1 MESPLKKG
9 RPPHPRARANP
20 LSAITFAWTLPIFW
34 GGLKKEMDE
43 NDLYEPLEE
52 HASGPL
58 GDKFARLWEEEVAS
72 AGGKRTPS
80 LLRVIL
86 KAYAARCMLYGFVLL
101 FMECGIR
108 IQQPRML
115 GFFIAYFGQESQLF
129 MHNRLL
135 ELHNRVVRAQDNT
148 TLNLNIAQP
157 VFLGKLVEYYSP
169 DQKTVKPTEAYLYA
183 GAVVICSALNVFV
196 VHPYMMAILH
206 MGMKFRVACC
216 SLIYRK
222 SLRLSKTALGETTIG
237 QVVNLLS
244 NDVNRFDVAIIFLHY
259 LWIGPLATVIITY
272 FMWLE
277 INWAAIV
284 GVGFMLAFIPLQAY
298 LGKRTSVLRL
308 KTALRTDERVRLMNE
323 ILSGIQVIK
332 MYTWEKPF
340 ADLVAKARK
349 QEIKQIRAT
358 SYIRGVLTSFI
369 MFTTRICL
377 FFSILAFV
385 LENNV
390 ISAKQVFV
398 VTSFY
403 NILRQTMTVFFPQGI
418 AQVAEATISIKRLQN
433 FMLYED
439 TSKPVPGLAEI
450 QTSSKK
456 GKEESLAKDI
466 PPSPVK
472 ADMEKKKEADSKQS
486 LETPP
491 ETKKA
496 HEAKG
501 NGNLEAPL
509 ESGEEDNE
517 ELATRVEEDARGVRL
532 KHATAKWIVSHAENT
547 LTDMSLTIKPGKLI
561 AVIGPVGAGKS
572 SLLHVLLRE
581 LPLVSGSVH
590 IGGTVSYASQEPWL
604 FAGSVRQNILFG
616 QPMDRPRYN
625 AVVRRCALDRDFTLF
640 PHGDKTVVGER
651 GVSLSG
657 GQRARI
663 SLARAVYKRADIYL
677 LDDPLSAV
685 DAHVGRHLFESCVVG
700 YLRNT
705 TRVLV
710 THQLQFLKDVDQI
723 IILKNGAIAAAGDFE
738 TLSASGLD
746 FATLLA
752 RDEQEDEK
760 PVAEEKSNMD
770 LDESVL
776 QGSFRKRQ
784 MSIHS
789 VSSVDNLTATA
800 PPEGGREEAEMR
812 SAGAVSSAVYG
823 AYLRASGHPLLVTLM
838 ALVAVLAQLLGSGS
852 DWWTSYWVNQEERH
866 PRTLL
871 QNLDTNDTN
880 AMDVSSN
887 FTNALVDN
895 AHFDSGLTRYDCIY
909 IYTSMVVALVV
920 ISLLRS
926 FIFFS
931 MAMRASTRLHNNMF
945 ASITRAPMRF
955 FHTNPSG
962 RILNRFSKDM
972 GAVDEVLPSALL
984 DVLQI
989 GLSLIG
995 IVIVVAIVNYWLLL
1009 PTLAIGLV
1017 FYGLRIF
1024 YIASSRSIKRLEG
1037 VTRSPVFSHLN
1048 ASLQGITT
1056 IRAFGAQEA
1065 LIKEFDN
1072 HQDLHS
1078 SAWYM
1083 FIASSRA
1090 FGFWLDLVCV
1100 IYIAVVTLSFLVFG
1114 NEEYGG
1120 NVGLAITQAM
1130 GLTGMFQWGMRQSTE
1145 LENQMTSVERIQ
1157 EYSSI
1162 EPEPPL
1168 ESPPN
1173 KKPPPSWPS
1182 AGRVQFRRVRLYY
1195 APGEPPVLRDLTLEV
1210 QPREKVGI
1218 VGRTGAGKSS
1228 LINALFRLATIEGE
1242 IIIDGRETS
1251 ELGLHELRSQISI
1264 IPQEPVLFSGTMR
1277 HNLDPFDEY
1286 PDQVLWRALEEVE
1299 LKEAVMELPA
1309 GLNSRMSEGGGN
1321 FSVGQRQLV
1330 CLARAIV
1337 RRNRLLVLDEATA
1350 NVDPQT
1356 DALIQTTIRNKFADC
1371 TVLTIAHRLHTVMD
1385 SDKVLVMDAGQMVEF
1400 DHPHILLQKPDGVLR
1415 GMVEQTG
1422 RSMAEILAKVASQAY
1437 NKKYPQA
1444 TEATE

>member
-1 MESPLKKG
+1 MESGKAKG
-9 RPPHPRARANP
+9 RPPHPRAKANP
-20 LSAITFAWTLPIFW
+20 FSALTFAWTLPIFW
-34 GGLKKEMDE
+34 SGLKHELEE

-58 GDKFARLWEEEVAS
+58 GDKFARLWDEEVAR
-72 AGGKRTPS
+72 AGDKRTPS

-86 KAYAARCMLYGFVLL
+86 RAYAGKCLLYGFVLL

-108 IQQPRML
+108 
-115 GFFIAYFGQESQLF
+115 
-129 MHNRLL
+129 
-135 ELHNRVVRAQDNT
+135 V
-148 TLNLNIAQP
+148 AQP
-157 VFLGKLVEYYSP
+157 VFLGMLVEYYSP
-169 DQKTVKPTEAYLYA
+169 DQKSVTREEAYWYA
-183 GAVVICSALNVFV
+183 GAVVLCSALNVFV
-196 VHPYMMAILH
+196 IHPYMMAILH

-222 SLRLSKTALGETTIG
+222 SLRLSKTALGETTVG

-244 NDVNRFDVAIIFLHY
+244 NDVNRFDVSIIFLHY
-259 LWIGPLATVIITY
+259 LWIGPLATVVITY
-272 FMWLE
+272 LMWQE
-277 INWAAIV
+277 IRWAAVV
-284 GVGFMLAFIPLQAY
+284 GVAFMLAFIPLQAY
-298 LGKRTSVLRL
+298 LGRRTSVLRL

-349 QEIKQIRAT
+349 HEIKEIRAT

-385 LENNV
+385 LEYNV

-418 AQVAEATISIKRLQN
+418 ATVAEAAISIKRLQS

-439 TSKPVPGLAEI
+439 TSKPVPGLTDI
-450 QTSSKK
+450 QTSTKPK
-456 GKEESLAKDI
+456 AKEPEKTAADI
-466 PPSPVK
+466 LREGLKP
-472 ADMEKKKEADSKQS
+472 EQ
-486 LETPP
+486 
-491 ETKKA
+491 ETKPLNDEPK
-496 HEAKG
+496 EKSKG
-501 NGNLEAPL
+501 NGNAEAPL
-509 ESGEEDNE
+509 ESGEEDST
-517 ELATRVEEDARGVRL
+517 ELHNLEEDARSVRL
-532 KHATAKWIVSHAENT
+532 KHATAKWLPDQHENT
-547 LTDMSLTIKPGKLI
+547 LTHLSLTIKPGKLI

-572 SLLHVLLRE
+572 SLLHVLLKE
-581 LPLVSGSVH
+581 LPLISGSVH
-590 IGGTVSYASQEPWL
+590 VGGTVSYASQEPWL

-625 AVVRRCALDRDFTLF
+625 TVVRRCALDRDFALLPF
-640 PHGDKTVVGER
+640 GDKTLVGER

-685 DAHVGRHLFESCVVG
+685 DAHVGRHLFEACLVG
-700 YLRNT
+700 YLRRH

-723 IILKNGAIAAAGDFE
+723 IILKNGTIAAAGDFG

-752 RDEQEDEK
+752 RGEE
-760 PVAEEKSNMD
+760 VEEKVKVKEQPPEASAD
-770 LDESVL
+770 DVSLHE
-776 QGSFRKRQ
+776 SFRKRQ
-784 MSIHS
+784 LSIHS
-789 VSSVDNLTATA
+789 VSSVDNITLAA
-800 PPEGGREEAEMR
+800 PPESRGEAESR
-812 SAGAVSSAVYG
+812 STGAVTGAVYG
-823 AYLRASGHPLLVTLM
+823 AYFRASGHALLVTAM
-838 ALVAVLAQLLGSGS
+838 ALVALAAQLLGSGS
-852 DWWTSYWVNQEERH
+852 DWFTSYWVNLEEAH
-866 PRTLL
+866 PLTALRGVTAADANATGPL
-871 QNLDTNDTN
+871 QQADNLTFTMLD
-880 AMDVSSN
+880 DVVFKN
-887 FTNALVDN
+887 
-895 AHFDSGLTRYDCIY
+895 GLSRYDCIY
-909 IYTSMVVALVV
+909 IYTGMIIALVV

-926 FIFFS
+926 FMFFS

-945 ASITRAPMRF
+945 SSITRAPMKF
-955 FHTNPSG
+955 FHANPSG

-989 GLSLIG
+989 GLALIG
-995 IVIVVAIVNYWLLL
+995 IVIVVAVVNYWLLL
-1009 PTLAIGLV
+1009 PTMAIALI

-1024 YIASSRSIKRLEG
+1024 YLSSSRSIKRLEG

-1048 ASLQGITT
+1048 ATLQGITT

-1065 LIKEFDN
+1065 LIREFDN

-1078 SAWYM
+1078 SAWFL

-1100 IYIAVVTLSFLVFG
+1100 IYIAIVTLSFLVMDTDEF
-1114 NEEYGG
+1114 GG

-1145 LENQMTSVERIQ
+1145 LENQMTSVERIE
-1157 EYSSI
+1157 EYSHI
-1162 EPEPPL
+1162 ESEPPL
-1168 ESPPN
+1168 TSAPEH
-1173 KKPPPSWPS
+1173 KPPPGWPEE
-1182 AGRVQFRRVRLYY
+1182 GRVEFRHMSLYY
-1195 APGEPPVLRDLTLEV
+1195 NMDEGPVLKDLTLVIE
-1210 QPREKVGI
+1210 PKEKVGI

-1251 ELGLHELRSQISI
+1251 TLGLHELRSQISI

-1286 PDQVLWRALEEVE
+1286 PDTVLWKALEEVE
-1299 LKEAVMELPA
+1299 LKEAVSELAA
-1309 GLNSRMSEGGGN
+1309 GLSSRMAEGGSN

-1337 RRNRLLVLDEATA
+1337 RRSRLLVLDEATA

-1356 DALIQTTIRNKFADC
+1356 DFLIQKTIRSKFAEC

-1385 SDKVLVMDAGQMVEF
+1385 SDKVLVMDAGQKVEF
-1400 DHPHILLQKPDGVLR
+1400 DHPHRLLQTERGVLR
-1415 GMVEQTG
+1415 GMLEQTG
-1422 RSMAEILAKVASQAY
+1422 RATADNLARIAQQAY
-1437 NKKYPQA
+1437 EKKYGA
-1444 TEATE
+1444 ASSSTE

>member
-1 MESPLKKG
+1 M
-9 RPPHPRARANP
+9 
-20 LSAITFAWTLPIFW
+20 
-34 GGLKKEMDE
+34 
-43 NDLYEPLEE
+43 
-52 HASGPL
+52 
-58 GDKFARLWEEEVAS
+58 
-72 AGGKRTPS
+72 
-80 LLRVIL
+80 
-86 KAYAARCMLYGFVLL
+86 
-101 FMECGIR
+101 
-108 IQQPRML
+108 
-115 GFFIAYFGQESQLF
+115 
-129 MHNRLL
+129 
-135 ELHNRVVRAQDNT
+135 
-148 TLNLNIAQP
+148 
-157 VFLGKLVEYYSP
+157 
-169 DQKTVKPTEAYLYA
+169 
-183 GAVVICSALNVFV
+183 
-196 VHPYMMAILH
+196 
-206 MGMKFRVACC
+206 
-216 SLIYRK
+216 
-222 SLRLSKTALGETTIG
+222 SLRLSKTALGETTVG

-259 LWIGPLATVIITY
+259 LWIGPLATVIVTY
-272 FMWLE
+272 FMWEE
-277 INWAAIV
+277 ISWAAIV

-349 QEIKQIRAT
+349 HEIKQIRAT

-377 FFSILAFV
+377 FCSILAYV
-385 LENNV
+385 LVNNV

-450 QTSSKK
+450 QTSTKPPKQLLDAEKEPIIKELPEKS
-456 GKEESLAKDI
+456 KEELL
-466 PPSPVK
+466 
-472 ADMEKKKEADSKQS
+472 EKEQPATDGV
-486 LETPP
+486 ED
-491 ETKKA
+491 
-496 HEAKG
+496 EAKG
-501 NGNLEAPL
+501 NGKAMLAPL

-517 ELATRVEEDARGVRL
+517 ELAASGADARSVRL
-532 KHATAKWIVSHAENT
+532 RHATAKWVATHSENT
-547 LTDMSLTIKPGKLI
+547 LTDLSLTIKPGKMI

-581 LPLVSGSVH
+581 LPLQTGSLHV
-590 IGGTVSYASQEPWL
+590 GGSVSYASQEPWL

-616 QPMDRPRYN
+616 QAMDRPRYN
-625 AVVRRCALDRDFTLF
+625 AVVRRCALDRDFQLF

-685 DAHVGRHLFESCVVG
+685 DSHVGRHLFESCLCG

-710 THQLQFLKDVDQI
+710 THQLQFLRDVDQI
-723 IILKNGAIAAAGDFE
+723 IILKNGTIAAAGDFE
-738 TLSASGLD
+738 TLSASGMD
-746 FATLLA
+746 FATLLE
-752 RDEQEDEK
+752 RDEGEDDK
-760 PVAEEKSNMD
+760 PPPDTTAQTDEES
-770 LDESVL
+770 LH
-776 QGSFRKRQ
+776 GSFRKRQ

-800 PPEGGREEAEMR
+800 PPEGTREEAELR
-812 SAGAVSSAVYG
+812 SAGAVSGAVYG
-823 AYLRASGHPLLVTLM
+823 AYLRAAGHPLLVALM
-838 ALVAVLAQLLGSGS
+838 CSVAVLAQLLGSGS
-852 DWWTSYWVNQEERH
+852 DWWTSYWVNLEEENPNR
-866 PRTLL
+866 
-871 QNLDTNDTN
+871 
-880 AMDVSSN
+880 VI
-887 FTNALVDN
+887 NALRTGDN
-895 AHFDSGLTRYDCIY
+895 TTHGPLESVGNVTDALIDDAVYLGSGLTRYQCIY
-909 IYTSMVVALVV
+909 IYSGMVIALVIV
-920 ISLLRS
+920 SLLRS
-926 FIFFS
+926 FMFFS

-945 ASITRAPMRF
+945 AAITRAPMRF
-955 FHTNPSG
+955 FHVNPSG

-995 IVIVVAIVNYWLLL
+995 IVVVVAVVNYWLLV
-1009 PTLAIGLV
+1009 PTVAIGVV

-1024 YIASSRSIKRLEG
+1024 YLATSRTIKRLEG

-1056 IRAFGAQEA
+1056 IRAFGAQEV
-1065 LIKEFDN
+1065 LIREFDN

-1100 IYIAVVTLSFLVFG
+1100 VYIAVVTLSFLVMG
-1114 NEEYGG
+1114 KEEYGG

-1157 EYSSI
+1157 EYSKVES
-1162 EPEPPL
+1162 EPPL
-1168 ESPPN
+1168 QSEPN
-1173 KKPPPSWPS
+1173 KKPPPSWPEQ
-1182 AGRVQFRRVRLYY
+1182 GRIQFRHVFLYY
-1195 APGEPPVLRDLTLEV
+1195 AAGEPAVLKDLTLDIN
-1210 QPREKVGI
+1210 PKEKVGI

-1228 LINALFRLATIEGE
+1228 LINALFRLATIEGD

-1251 ELGLHELRSQISI
+1251 KLGLHELRSQISI

-1286 PDQVLWRALEEVE
+1286 PDQILWRALEEVE

-1309 GLNSRMSEGGGN
+1309 GLSSRMSEGGGN

-1400 DHPHILLQKPDGVLR
+1400 DHPHILLQKPDGILR
-1415 GMVEQTG
+1415 SMVDQTG
-1422 RSMAEILAKVASQAY
+1422 RHMAETLGRIAHQAY
-1437 NKKYPQA
+1437 EKKHKSQTA
-1444 TEATE
+1444 TS

>member
-1 MESPLKKG
+1 MEALDKKA
-9 RPPHPRARANP
+9 RPPHPRAKANP
-20 LSAITFAWTLPIFW
+20 LSALTFTWTLPIFW
-34 GGLKKEMDE
+34 SGIKRELEE
-43 NDLYEPLEE
+43 QDLYEPLAE
-52 HASGPL
+52 HSSGPL
-58 GDKFARLWEEEVAS
+58 GDKFARLWEEEVQR
-72 AGGKRTPS
+72 AGGKRKPS

-86 KAYAARCMLYGFVLL
+86 RAYAARCMLYGFVLL
-101 FMECGIR
+101 VMECGIR
-108 IQQPRML
+108 
-115 GFFIAYFGQESQLF
+115 
-129 MHNRLL
+129 
-135 ELHNRVVRAQDNT
+135 
-148 TLNLNIAQP
+148 IAQP
-157 VFLGKLVEYYSP
+157 VFLGKLVEFYSAGHTM
-169 DQKTVKPTEAYLYA
+169 QREEAYMYA
-183 GAVVICSALNVFV
+183 GAVVLCSALNVFV

-222 SLRLSKTALGETTIG
+222 SLRLSKTALGETTVG

-272 FMWLE
+272 FMWVE
-277 INWAAIV
+277 ISWAAVV

-349 QEIKQIRAT
+349 REIKQIRAT

-377 FFSILAFV
+377 FCSILAYV
-385 LENNV
+385 LAYNV

-450 QTSSKK
+450 QTSTKPKEVRKVEVEEVHK
-456 GKEESLAKDI
+456 GDSAEPKLEPIVPTKEE
-466 PPSPVK
+466 
-472 ADMEKKKEADSKQS
+472 
-486 LETPP
+486 
-491 ETKKA
+491 
-496 HEAKG
+496 EAKG
-501 NGNLEAPL
+501 NGNATLAPL
-509 ESGEEDNE
+509 ESGEDEDH
-517 ELATRVEEDARGVRL
+517 ELAARVEEDARGVRL
-532 KHATAKWIVSHAENT
+532 KHATAKWVVSHPENT
-547 LTDMSLTIKPGKLI
+547 LTDLSLTIKPGKII
-561 AVIGPVGAGKS
+561 AVIGQVGAGKS
-572 SLLHVLLRE
+572 SLLHVLLKE
-581 LPLVSGSVH
+581 LPLLSGSVH
-590 IGGTVSYASQEPWL
+590 VGGNVSYASQEPWL

-625 AVVRRCALDRDFTLF
+625 TVVRRCALDRDFALF
-640 PHGDKTVVGER
+640 PHGDKTIVGER

-685 DAHVGRHLFESCVVG
+685 DAHVGRHLFESCLIG

-705 TRVLV
+705 TRILV
-710 THQLQFLKDVDQI
+710 THQLQFLRDVDQI
-723 IILKNGAIAAAGDFE
+723 IILKNGTIAAAGNFD

-752 RDEQEDEK
+752 RDPEEEK
-760 PVAEEKSNMD
+760 PAVDPNASEAD
-770 LDESVL
+770 TDSVL
-776 QGSFRKRQ
+776 HGSFRKRQ

-800 PPEGGREEAEMR
+800 PPEGEAETR
-812 SAGAVSSAVYG
+812 SSGAVGGRVYG
-823 AYLRASGHPLLVTLM
+823 AYLRAAGHACLVLLMLLVAT
-838 ALVAVLAQLLGSGS
+838 LAQLLGSAS
-852 DWWTSYWVNQEERH
+852 DWWTSYWVILEETH
-866 PRTLL
+866 PIQKLSELGTTNGTYAL
-871 QNLDTNDTN
+871 QAAHNLTT
-880 AMDVSSN
+880 
-887 FTNALVDN
+887 
-895 AHFDSGLTRYDCIY
+895 GLIENTYYESAGLSRYDCIY
-909 IYTSMVVALVV
+909 IYTGMVIALVAV
-920 ISLLRS
+920 SLLRS
-926 FIFFS
+926 FMFFS

-945 ASITRAPMRF
+945 SSITRAPMRF
-955 FHTNPSG
+955 FHVNPSG

-995 IVIVVAIVNYWLLL
+995 IVVVVAVVNYWLLV
-1009 PTLAIGLV
+1009 PTVAIGFV

-1024 YIASSRSIKRLEG
+1024 YLSSSRSIKRLEG

-1065 LIKEFDN
+1065 LIREFDN

-1078 SAWYM
+1078 SAWYL

-1100 IYIAVVTLSFLVFG
+1100 IYIAMVTMSFLVFG
-1114 NEEYGG
+1114 QNEYGG

-1157 EYSSI
+1157 EYSNI
-1162 EPEPPL
+1162 ESEPPL
-1168 ESPPN
+1168 QSEPD
-1173 KKPPPSWPS
+1173 KKPPPSWPES
-1182 AGRVQFRRVRLYY
+1182 GRIEFRHVCLYY
-1195 APGEPPVLRDLTLEV
+1195 TPSDPPVLNDLSFVVE
-1210 QPREKVGI
+1210 PRAKVGI

-1251 ELGLHELRSQISI
+1251 KLGLHELRSQLSI

-1299 LKEAVMELPA
+1299 LKEAVAELPA
-1309 GLNSRMSEGGGN
+1309 GLSSHMSEGGGN

-1337 RRNRLLVLDEATA
+1337 RRNKLLVLDEATA

-1356 DALIQTTIRNKFADC
+1356 DALIQNTIRNKFAEC

-1385 SDKVLVMDAGQMVEF
+1385 SDKVLVMDAGRMVEF
-1400 DHPHILLQKPDGVLR
+1400 DHPHILLQNADGILR
-1415 GMVEQTG
+1415 GMVDQTG
-1422 RSMAEILAKVASQAY
+1422 RAMAETLCRVAKQAY
-1437 NKKYPQA
+1437 EEKFGPQQQP
-1444 TEATE
+1444 TGTSE

>member
-1 MESPLKKG
+1 MESAKKKG
-9 RPPHPRARANP
+9 RPAHPRAHANP
-20 LSAITFAWTLPIFW
+20 LSALTFGWTLPIFW
-34 GGLKKEMDE
+34 KGLKQEMEEE
-43 NDLYEPLEE
+43 NLYEPLKE

-58 GDKFARLWEEEVAS
+58 GDKFARLWEEEVAR
-72 AGGKRTPS
+72 AGTKRTPS

-86 KAYAARCMLYGFVLL
+86 RAYAVRCMLYGIVLL

-108 IQQPRML
+108 L
-115 GFFIAYFGQESQLF
+115 
-129 MHNRLL
+129 
-135 ELHNRVVRAQDNT
+135 
-148 TLNLNIAQP
+148 AQP
-157 VFLGKLVEYYSP
+157 VFLGKLVDFYAMRA
-169 DQKTVKPTEAYLYA
+169 DQPVSLNDAYWYA
-183 GAVVICSALNVFV
+183 AAVVLCSALNVLV
-196 VHPYMMAILH
+196 VHSYMMAILH

-222 SLRLSKTALGETTIG
+222 SLRLSKTALGETTVG

-244 NDVNRFDVAIIFLHY
+244 NDVNRFDVAVIFLHY

-272 FMWLE
+272 LMWQE
-277 INWAAIV
+277 ISWAAVV
-284 GVGFMLAFIPLQAY
+284 GVGFMLAFIPLQAW

-358 SYIRGVLTSFI
+358 SYIRGVLTSFT

-377 FFSILAFV
+377 FCSILAFV

-398 VTSFY
+398 VSSFY

-418 AQVAEATISIKRLQN
+418 AQVAEASVSIKRLQN

-439 TSKPVPGLAEI
+439 TSKPVPTLSEI
-450 QTSSKK
+450 QTSTKSKIK
-456 GKEESLAKDI
+456 LLDEPKETATTPTKSSLDKPRDTPSQES
-466 PPSPVK
+466 STVK
-472 ADMEKKKEADSKQS
+472 
-486 LETPP
+486 
-491 ETKKA
+491 ETKKID
-496 HEAKG
+496 EAKG
-501 NGNLEAPL
+501 NGRSAAPL
-509 ESGEEDNE
+509 ESGEEEDT
-517 ELATRVEEDARGVRL
+517 ELEQSQGAGVRL
-532 KHATAKWIVSHAENT
+532 QHATAKWVAAHHENT
-547 LTDMSLTIKPGKLI
+547 LTDLSLTIKPGKLV

-572 SLLHVLLRE
+572 SLLQVLLRE

-590 IGGTVSYASQEPWL
+590 VGGSVSYAGQEPWL

-625 AVVRRCALDRDFTLF
+625 TVVRRCALDRDFSLL

-677 LDDPLSAV
+677 MDDPLSAV
-685 DAHVGRHLFESCVVG
+685 DAHVGRHLFESCLVG
-700 YLRNT
+700 YLRHS

-710 THQLQFLKDVDQI
+710 THQLMFLRDVDQI
-723 IILKNGAIAAAGDFE
+723 IILKNGAIAAAGSFE

-752 RDEQEDEK
+752 RGEEEER
-760 PVAEEKSNMD
+760 PVADSQSAIDMEESPH
-770 LDESVL
+770 
-776 QGSFRKRQ
+776 GSFRKRQ

-812 SAGAVSSAVYG
+812 SAGAVSAKVYA
-823 AYLRASGHPLLVTLM
+823 AYLGASGNALVVTLM
-838 ALVAVLAQLLGSGS
+838 VAVAVLAQLFGSGS
-852 DWWTSYWVNQEERH
+852 DWWTSYWVKMEEMEGGI
-866 PRTLL
+866 PGLQLAATNTTLER
-871 QNLDTNDTN
+871 
-880 AMDVSSN
+880 MIEDVQFGEGPLS
-887 FTNALVDN
+887 
-895 AHFDSGLTRYDCIY
+895 RYNCIY
-909 IYTSMVVALVV
+909 IYTGMVVALVV

-926 FIFFS
+926 FMFFS
-931 MAMRASTRLHNNMF
+931 MAMRASTRLHNKMF
-945 ASITRAPMRF
+945 SAITRAPMRF
-955 FHTNPSG
+955 FHVNPSG

-972 GAVDEVLPSALL
+972 GAVDEVLPAALL

-995 IVIVVAIVNYWLLL
+995 IVVVVAVVNYWLLL
-1009 PTLAIGLV
+1009 PTLIIGLV
-1017 FYGLRIF
+1017 FYGLRIV

-1056 IRAFGAQEA
+1056 IRAFGAQET
-1065 LIKEFDN
+1065 LIREFDN

-1078 SAWYM
+1078 SAWYL
-1083 FIASSRA
+1083 FIATSRA

-1100 IYIAVVTLSFLVFG
+1100 IYIAIVTLSFLVLNSVGQFS
-1114 NEEYGG
+1114 GG
-1120 NVGLAITQAM
+1120 DVGLAITQAIS
-1130 GLTGMFQWGMRQSTE
+1130 LTGMFQWGMRQSTE
-1145 LENQMTSVERIQ
+1145 LENQMTSVERVD
-1157 EYSSI
+1157 EYSKI
-1162 EPEPPL
+1162 ESEPPL
-1168 ESPPN
+1168 VSEGSR
-1173 KKPPPSWPS
+1173 KPPPSWPE
-1182 AGRVQFRRVRLYY
+1182 AGRVEFRHMFLYY
-1195 APGEPPVLRDLTLEV
+1195 APGEPPVLRDLTFTIH
-1210 QPREKVGI
+1210 PREKVGI

-1251 ELGLHELRSQISI
+1251 ALGLHELRSRISI

-1286 PDQVLWRALEEVE
+1286 PDHVLWRALEEVE
-1299 LKEAVMELPA
+1299 LKEAVMELAA
-1309 GLNSRMSEGGGN
+1309 GLSSHMSEGGGN

-1330 CLARAIV
+1330 CLARAVV

-1400 DHPHILLQKPDGVLR
+1400 DHPHVLLGRPGGVLR
-1415 GMVEQTG
+1415 GMVDQTG
-1422 RSMAEILAKVASQAY
+1422 RAMADTLARIAEQSYSKRKRPSTTSGA
-1437 NKKYPQA
+1437 
-1444 TEATE
+1444 E

>member
-1 MESPLKKG
+1 MEALDKKS
-9 RPPHPRARANP
+9 RPAHPRAKANP
-20 LSAITFAWTLPIFW
+20 LSALTFAWTLPIFW
-34 GGLKKEMDE
+34 SGIKREME
-43 NDLYEPLEE
+43 EHDLYEPLAE
-52 HASGPL
+52 HSSGPL
-58 GDKFARLWEEEVAS
+58 GDKFARLWEEEVQRAS
-72 AGGKRTPS
+72 GKRKPS

-86 KAYAARCMLYGFVLL
+86 RAYAARCMLYGFVLL
-101 FMECGIR
+101 VMECGIR
-108 IQQPRML
+108 
-115 GFFIAYFGQESQLF
+115 
-129 MHNRLL
+129 
-135 ELHNRVVRAQDNT
+135 
-148 TLNLNIAQP
+148 IAQP
-157 VFLGKLVEYYSP
+157 VFLGKLVEFYSP
-169 DQKTVKPTEAYLYA
+169 GHSMKPKEAYMYA
-183 GAVVICSALNVFV
+183 AAVVACSALNVFV

-222 SLRLSKTALGETTIG
+222 SLRLSKTALGETTVG

-272 FMWLE
+272 FMWVE
-277 INWAAIV
+277 ISWAAVV

-349 QEIKQIRAT
+349 REIKQIRAT

-377 FFSILAFV
+377 FCSILAYV
-385 LENNV
+385 LAYNV

-450 QTSSKK
+450 QTSTKPKERRKAEAEDKVKAQYTETKQTTESSEPT
-456 GKEESLAKDI
+456 KEE
-466 PPSPVK
+466 
-472 ADMEKKKEADSKQS
+472 
-486 LETPP
+486 
-491 ETKKA
+491 
-496 HEAKG
+496 EAKG
-501 NGNLEAPL
+501 NGNATLAPIEAG
-509 ESGEEDNE
+509 SEDE
-517 ELATRVEEDARGVRL
+517 HELGARVEDDARGVRL
-532 KHATAKWIVSHAENT
+532 KHATAKWIDTHPENT
-547 LTDMSLTIKPGKLI
+547 LTDLSLTIKPGKII

-581 LPLVSGSVH
+581 LPLLSGTVH
-590 IGGTVSYASQEPWL
+590 VGGDVSYASQEPWL

-625 AVVRRCALDRDFTLF
+625 TVVRRCALDRDFALF
-640 PHGDKTVVGER
+640 PHGDKTIVGER

-685 DAHVGRHLFESCVVG
+685 DAHVGRHLFESCLIG

-705 TRVLV
+705 TRILV
-710 THQLQFLKDVDQI
+710 THQLQFLRDVDQI
-723 IILKNGAIAAAGDFE
+723 IILKNGTIAAAGNFD

-752 RDEQEDEK
+752 RDQEEEK
-760 PVAEEKSNMD
+760 PTPDPNAAETD
-770 LDESVL
+770 AESVL

-800 PPEGGREEAEMR
+800 PPAGEAETR
-812 SAGAVSSAVYG
+812 SAGAVGGRVYA
-823 AYLRASGHPLLVTLM
+823 AYLRAAGNG
-838 ALVAVLAQLLGSGS
+838 ALVLLMLMVATLAQLLGSAS
-852 DWWTSYWVNQEERH
+852 DWWTSYWVNLEESHPVQNMASVQETNLNSTMALRSVNNLTES
-866 PRTLL
+866 LV
-871 QNLDTNDTN
+871 QN
-880 AMDVSSN
+880 AYY
-887 FTNALVDN
+887 
-895 AHFDSGLTRYDCIY
+895 DSAGLSRYDCIY
-909 IYTSMVVALVV
+909 IYTGMVIALVV
-920 ISLLRS
+920 VSLLRS
-926 FIFFS
+926 FMFFS

-945 ASITRAPMRF
+945 SSITRAPMRF
-955 FHTNPSG
+955 FHVNPSG

-995 IVIVVAIVNYWLLL
+995 IVVVVAIVNYWLLV
-1009 PTLAIGLV
+1009 PTVAIGFV

-1024 YIASSRSIKRLEG
+1024 YLSSSRSIKRLEG

-1065 LIKEFDN
+1065 LIREFDN

-1078 SAWYM
+1078 SAWYL

-1100 IYIAVVTLSFLVFG
+1100 VYIAMVTLSFLVFG
-1114 NEEYGG
+1114 QNEYGG

-1157 EYSSI
+1157 EYSNI
-1162 EPEPPL
+1162 ESEPPL
-1168 ESPPN
+1168 QSEPD
-1173 KKPPPSWPS
+1173 KKPPPSWPE
-1182 AGRVQFRRVRLYY
+1182 AGRIEFKHVFLYY
-1195 APGEPPVLRDLTLEV
+1195 APSEPAVLNDLSFVV
-1210 QPREKVGI
+1210 QPKEKVGI

-1251 ELGLHELRSQISI
+1251 QLGLHELRSQLSI

-1299 LKEAVMELPA
+1299 LKEAVTELPA
-1309 GLNSRMSEGGGN
+1309 GLSSRMSEGGGN

-1356 DALIQTTIRNKFADC
+1356 DALIQSTIRSKFAEC

-1385 SDKVLVMDAGQMVEF
+1385 SDKVLVMDAGRMVEF
-1400 DHPHILLQKPDGVLR
+1400 DHPHMLLQNADGILR
-1415 GMVEQTG
+1415 GMVDQTG
-1422 RSMAEILAKVASQAY
+1422 RGMAETLSRVAKQAY
-1437 NKKYPQA
+1437 ESKMGQLPA
-1444 TEATE
+1444 STSD

>member
-1 MESPLKKG
+1 MESIKKKG
-9 RPPHPRARANP
+9 RPPHPRAKANP
-20 LSAITFAWTLPIFW
+20 LSALTFAWTLPIFW
-34 GGLKKEMDE
+34 GGVKKEMDE
-43 NDLYEPLEE
+43 QDLYEPLEE
-52 HASGPL
+52 HSSGPL
-58 GDKFARLWEEEVAS
+58 GDKFARLWEEEVAR
-72 AGGKRTPS
+72 AGGKRKPS

-86 KAYAARCMLYGFVLL
+86 RAYAARCMLYGFVLL

-108 IQQPRML
+108 I
-115 GFFIAYFGQESQLF
+115 
-129 MHNRLL
+129 
-135 ELHNRVVRAQDNT
+135 
-148 TLNLNIAQP
+148 AQP
-157 VFLGKLVEYYSP
+157 VFLGKLVEFYSP
-169 DQKTVKPTEAYLYA
+169 ESTIKQEEAYLYA
-183 GAVVICSALNVFV
+183 GAVVLCSALNVFV

-222 SLRLSKTALGETTIG
+222 SLRLSKTALGETTVG

-277 INWAAIV
+277 ISWAAVV

-349 QEIKQIRAT
+349 REIKQIRAT

-377 FFSILAFV
+377 FCSILAYV
-385 LENNV
+385 LVNNV

-450 QTSSKK
+450 QTSTKPKEGKVQKLPEPTKEEPKLSDASVDQSSSEN
-456 GKEESLAKDI
+456 GKEE
-466 PPSPVK
+466 
-472 ADMEKKKEADSKQS
+472 KEA
-486 LETPP
+486 T
-491 ETKKA
+491 
-496 HEAKG
+496 G
-501 NGNLEAPL
+501 NGKANVNLAPL
-509 ESGEEDNE
+509 ESGEEDDQ
-517 ELATRVEEDARGVRL
+517 ELAARVEEDARGVRL
-532 KHATAKWIVSHAENT
+532 KHATAKWIVSHQENT
-547 LTDMSLTIKPGKLI
+547 LTDLSLTIKPGKII

-581 LPLVSGSVH
+581 LPLLSGSVH
-590 IGGTVSYASQEPWL
+590 VGGTVSYASQEPWL

-616 QPMDRPRYN
+616 QAMDRPRYN
-625 AVVRRCALDRDFTLF
+625 AVVRRCALDRDFSLF

-685 DAHVGRHLFESCVVG
+685 DAHVGRHLFEACLVG

-705 TRVLV
+705 TRILV
-710 THQLQFLKDVDQI
+710 THQLQFLRDVDQI
-723 IILKNGAIAAAGDFE
+723 IILKNGAIAAAGNFD

-746 FATLLA
+746 FAKLLA
-752 RDEQEDEK
+752 REEEEEK
-760 PVAEEKSNMD
+760 PAVDPNATDTDN
-770 LDESVL
+770 ESIL
-776 QGSFRKRQ
+776 HGSFRKRQ

-800 PPEGGREEAEMR
+800 PPEGDRVEAESR
-812 SAGAVSSAVYG
+812 SAGAVGGAVYG
-823 AYLRASGHPLLVTLM
+823 AYLRAAGHPVIVTLM
-838 ALVAVLAQLLGSGS
+838 LLVATLAQLLGSAS
-852 DWWTSYWVNQEERH
+852 DWWTSYWVNLEEKNPVTRMTSIGNITNTTQEESADLFRNYTH
-866 PRTLL
+866 GLI
-871 QNLDTNDTN
+871 
-880 AMDVSSN
+880 
-887 FTNALVDN
+887 DN
-895 AHFDSGLTRYDCIY
+895 ANFEDTDLNRYDCIY
-909 IYTSMVVALVV
+909 IYSAMVIALVV
-920 ISLLRS
+920 VSLMRS
-926 FIFFS
+926 FMFFS

-955 FHTNPSG
+955 FHVNPSG

-995 IVIVVAIVNYWLLL
+995 IVVVVAIVNYWLLL
-1009 PTLAIGLV
+1009 PTVAIGFV

-1024 YIASSRSIKRLEG
+1024 YLSSSRSIKRLEG

-1048 ASLQGITT
+1048 ATLQGITT

-1065 LIKEFDN
+1065 LIREFDN

-1078 SAWYM
+1078 SAWYL

-1100 IYIAVVTLSFLVFG
+1100 VYIGVVTLSFLVFG
-1114 NEEYGG
+1114 QHEYGG

-1157 EYSSI
+1157 EYSNI
-1162 EPEPPL
+1162 ESEPPL
-1168 ESPPN
+1168 QSEPS
-1173 KKPPPSWPS
+1173 KKPPPSWPE
-1182 AGRVQFRRVRLYY
+1182 AGRVEFKHVYLYY
-1195 APGEPPVLRDLTLEV
+1195 TPAEPPVLNDLSFVVE
-1210 QPREKVGI
+1210 PREKVGI

-1242 IIIDGRETS
+1242 IVIDGRETS
-1251 ELGLHELRSQISI
+1251 QLGLHELRSQVSI

-1299 LKEAVMELPA
+1299 LKEAVQELAA
-1309 GLNSRMSEGGGN
+1309 GLSSHMSEGGGN

-1356 DALIQTTIRNKFADC
+1356 DALIQTTIRNKFAEC

-1385 SDKVLVMDAGQMVEF
+1385 SDKVLVMDAGRMVEF
-1400 DHPHILLQKPDGVLR
+1400 AHPHILLQNTEGVLR
-1415 GMVEQTG
+1415 AMVDQTG
-1422 RSMAEILAKVASQAY
+1422 RAMAETLSRVAQQAY
-1437 NKKYPQA
+1437 EKKQEQPA
-1444 TEATE
+1444 AGSSD

>member
-1 MESPLKKG
+1 MESPKKKG
-9 RPPHPRARANP
+9 RPPHPRSKTNP
-20 LSAITFAWTLPIFW
+20 LSALTFAWTLPIFW
-34 GGLKKEMDE
+34 GGLKKEMNE

-86 KAYAARCMLYGFVLL
+86 KAYAARCMLYGFVLM

-108 IQQPRML
+108 IQQPRLL
-115 GFFIAYFGQESQLF
+115 GIFIGHFSRESEMF
-129 MHNRLL
+129 MHKRLL
-135 ELHNRVVRAQDNT
+135 ELRNQVVRARDTPNIT
-148 TLNLNIAQP
+148 IAQP
-157 VFLGKLVEYYSP
+157 VFLGKLVEFYSP
-169 DQKTVKPTEAYLYA
+169 DQKTMKPKEAYLYA
-183 GAVVICSALNVFV
+183 GGVVICSALNVFV

-222 SLRLSKTALGETTIG
+222 SLRLSKTALGETTVG

-259 LWIGPLATVIITY
+259 LWIGPLATVIVTY

-349 QEIKQIRAT
+349 QEIKQIKAT

-450 QTSSKK
+450 QTS
-456 GKEESLAKDI
+456 
-466 PPSPVK
+466 
-472 ADMEKKKEADSKQS
+472 KKKEGQVRDSTASSVKGDLDKEKETSKQS
-486 LETPP
+486 LESPLVP
-491 ETKKA
+491 KK
-496 HEAKG
+496 HDDKG

-509 ESGEEDNE
+509 ESGEEDTE

-590 IGGTVSYASQEPWL
+590 VGGTVSYASQEPWL

-616 QPMDRPRYN
+616 QAMDRPRYN

-710 THQLQFLKDVDQI
+710 THQLQFLRDVDQI

-752 RDEQEDEK
+752 RDDQEDEK
-760 PVAEEKSNMD
+760 PAPEDKSNVEE
-770 LDESVL
+770 ESIL

-812 SAGAVSSAVYG
+812 SAGAVSSKVYG
-823 AYLRASGHPLLVTLM
+823 AYLRASGNPLLVTLM
-838 ALVAVLAQLLGSGS
+838 VMVAVLAQLLGSSS
-852 DWWTSYWVNQEERH
+852 DWWTSYWVNQEEEH
-866 PRTLL
+866 PLTTLRTFDSNETGPL
-871 QNLDTNDTN
+871 QLT
-880 AMDVSSN
+880 SN
-887 FTNALVDN
+887 FTDALVNN
-895 AHFDSGLTRYDCIY
+895 AEFQSGLTRYDCIY
-909 IYTSMVVALVV
+909 IYSAMIIALVV
-920 ISLLRS
+920 VSLLRS
-926 FIFFS
+926 FLFFS
-931 MAMRASTRLHNNMF
+931 MAMRASTRLHNKMF
-945 ASITRAPMRF
+945 SSITRAPMRF

-989 GLSLIG
+989 GLSLVG
-995 IVIVVAIVNYWLLL
+995 IVVVVATVNYWLLL
-1009 PTLAIGLV
+1009 PTLAIGFV

-1024 YIASSRSIKRLEG
+1024 YIATSRSIKRLEG

-1056 IRAFGAQEA
+1056 IRAFGAQET

-1100 IYIAVVTLSFLVFG
+1100 VYIAVVTMSFLVFG
-1114 NEEYGG
+1114 QEKYGG

-1145 LENQMTSVERIQ
+1145 LENQMTSVERIE
-1157 EYSSI
+1157 EYSNI

-1168 ESPPN
+1168 ESEQS
-1173 KKPPPSWPS
+1173 KKPPPSWPD
-1182 AGRVQFRRVRLYY
+1182 AGRLQFKHVFLYY
-1195 APGEPPVLRDLTLEV
+1195 APGEGAVLKDLTMEIL
-1210 QPREKVGI
+1210 PREKVGI

-1242 IIIDGRETS
+1242 IIIDGRETAS
-1251 ELGLHELRSQISI
+1251 LGLHELRSQISI

-1309 GLNSRMSEGGGN
+1309 GLSSRMSEGGGN

-1400 DHPHILLQKPDGVLR
+1400 DHPHMLLQKPSGFLR
-1415 GMVEQTG
+1415 AMVDQTG
-1422 RSMAEILAKVASQAY
+1422 RSMAEILAKVALQAY
-1437 NKKYPQA
+1437 NKKYPQTSEV
-1444 TEATE
+1444 TE

>member
-1 MESPLKKG
+1 METTKRKSQPV
-9 RPPHPRARANP
+9 HPRAKANP
-20 LSAITFAWTLPIFW
+20 LSALTFGWTLPIFW
-34 GGLKKEMDE
+34 GGLKKEME
-43 NDLYEPLEE
+43 EHDLYEPLEE

-72 AGGKRTPS
+72 AAGKRTPS

-86 KAYAARCMLYGFVLL
+86 RAYAARCMLYGFVLL

-108 IQQPRML
+108 
-115 GFFIAYFGQESQLF
+115 
-129 MHNRLL
+129 
-135 ELHNRVVRAQDNT
+135 
-148 TLNLNIAQP
+148 IAQP

-169 DQKTVKPTEAYLYA
+169 DQKTVKPREAYLYA
-183 GAVVICSALNVFV
+183 GAVVLCSALNVFF

-222 SLRLSKTALGETTIG
+222 SLRLSKTALGETTVG

-259 LWIGPLATVIITY
+259 LWIGPLATIIVTY

-277 INWAAIV
+277 ISWAAVV

-340 ADLVAKARK
+340 ADLVVKARK
-349 QEIKQIRAT
+349 QEIKEIRAT

-385 LENNV
+385 LVNNV

-418 AQVAEATISIKRLQN
+418 AQVAEATISIKRLQS

-450 QTSSKK
+450 QTSTKK
-456 GKEESLAKDI
+456 GKELIVTPRESVLSTEAADI
-466 PPSPVK
+466 
-472 ADMEKKKEADSKQS
+472 KEGTKPI
-486 LETPP
+486 LEP
-491 ETKKA
+491 ETFLKN
-496 HEAKG
+496 EDNAKG
-501 NGNLEAPL
+501 NGKSGAPL
-509 ESGEEDNE
+509 ESGEEDDE
-517 ELATRVEEDARGVRL
+517 ELATKVEEDARGVRL
-532 KHATAKWIVSHAENT
+532 KHATAKWIVSHSENT

-572 SLLHVLLRE
+572 SLLHVLLKE
-581 LPLVSGSVH
+581 LPLQSGSVH

-625 AVVRRCALDRDFTLF
+625 TVVRRCALDRDFTLL

-710 THQLQFLKDVDQI
+710 THQLQFLRDVEQI

-752 RDEQEDEK
+752 RDEAEEEK
-760 PVAEEKSNMD
+760 PATEDKSN
-770 LDESVL
+770 LDNEESVL

-812 SAGAVSSAVYG
+812 TAGAVSGKVYG
-823 AYLRASGHPLLVTLM
+823 AYLGASGHPLLVTLM
-838 ALVAVLAQLLGSGS
+838 VLVAVLAQLLGSGS
-852 DWWTSYWVNQEERH
+852 DWWTSFWVNEEEDH
-866 PRTLL
+866 PRSEMVSLDR
-871 QNLDTNDTN
+871 QNISDPL
-880 AMDVSSN
+880 MYSGN
-887 FTNALVDN
+887 FTDALLENAK
-895 AHFDSGLTRYDCIY
+895 FKSGLTRYQCIY
-909 IYTSMVVALVV
+909 IYSGMVVALVV

-926 FIFFS
+926 FMFFS

-995 IVIVVAIVNYWLLL
+995 IVVVVGVVNYWLLL
-1009 PTLAIGLV
+1009 PTVAIGLV

-1024 YIASSRSIKRLEG
+1024 YLASSRSIKRLEG

-1065 LIKEFDN
+1065 LIREFDN

-1078 SAWYM
+1078 SAWYL

-1100 IYIAVVTLSFLVFG
+1100 VYIAVVTLSFLVFG

-1157 EYSSI
+1157 EYSNI
-1162 EPEPPL
+1162 ESEPPL
-1168 ESPPN
+1168 ESEPK
-1173 KKPPPSWPS
+1173 KKPPPSWPE
-1182 AGRVQFRRVRLYY
+1182 AGKLEFKHVYLFY
-1195 APGEPPVLRDLTLEV
+1195 APGEPAVLKDLSMEIL
-1210 QPREKVGI
+1210 PKEKVGI

-1228 LINALFRLATIEGE
+1228 LINALFRLAQIEGE

-1251 ELGLHELRSQISI
+1251 TLGLHELRSQVSI

-1309 GLNSRMSEGGGN
+1309 GLSSRMSEGGGN

-1400 DHPHILLQKPDGVLR
+1400 DHPHMLLKKEGGILR
-1415 GMVEQTG
+1415 GMVDQTG
-1422 RSMAEILAKVASQAY
+1422 RAMAETLARVAMQAY
-1437 NKKYPQA
+1437 NKKHSKDA
-1444 TEATE
+1444 EETEKSVL

>member
-1 MESPLKKG
+1 MESSKKKQ
-9 RPPHPRARANP
+9 RPSHPRARANP
-20 LSAITFAWTLPIFW
+20 LSALTFGWTLPIFW
-34 GGLKKEMDE
+34 SGLKKEME
-43 NDLYEPLEE
+43 EHDLYEPLEE
-52 HASGPL
+52 HSSGPL
-58 GDKFARLWEEEVAS
+58 GDKFARLWEEEVAR
-72 AGGKRTPS
+72 AGSKRTPS

-86 KAYAARCMLYGFVLL
+86 RAYAARCMVYGIILL
-101 FMECGIR
+101 VMECGIR
-108 IQQPRML
+108 
-115 GFFIAYFGQESQLF
+115 
-129 MHNRLL
+129 
-135 ELHNRVVRAQDNT
+135 
-148 TLNLNIAQP
+148 IAQP

-169 DQKTVKPTEAYLYA
+169 GGQTIKRNEAYFYA
-183 GAVVICSALNVFV
+183 GGVVLCSALNVFV

-222 SLRLSKTALGETTIG
+222 SLRLSKTALGETTVG

-272 FMWLE
+272 FMWQE
-277 INWAAIV
+277 ISWAAVV
-284 GVGFMLAFIPLQAY
+284 GVAFMLAFIPLQAY

-349 QEIKQIRAT
+349 FVNVILRYLNMIRST

-377 FFSILAFV
+377 FCSILAYV
-385 LENNV
+385 LVNNV
-390 ISAKQVFV
+390 ITAKQVFV

-450 QTSSKK
+450 QTSIKKIQEPNVELVTDRKPLNITKDESKQP
-456 GKEESLAKDI
+456 EI
-466 PPSPVK
+466 
-472 ADMEKKKEADSKQS
+472 ADSV
-486 LETPP
+486 ETNNLN
-491 ETKKA
+491 
-496 HEAKG
+496 EAKG
-501 NGNLEAPL
+501 NGNVNLAPL
-509 ESGEEDNE
+509 ESGEEDDQ
-517 ELATRVEEDARGVRL
+517 ELSARVDQDARGVRL
-532 KHATAKWIVSHAENT
+532 KHATAKWIASHPENT
-547 LTDMSLTIKPGKLI
+547 LTDLSLTIKPGKLI

-581 LPLVSGSVH
+581 LPLISGSLH

-616 QPMDRPRYN
+616 QAMDRPRYN
-625 AVVRRCALDRDFTLF
+625 MVVRRCALDRDFSLL

-663 SLARAVYKRADIYL
+663 SLARAVYKRADVYL

-710 THQLQFLKDVDQI
+710 THQLQFLRDVDQI
-723 IILKNGAIAAAGDFE
+723 IILKNGAIAAAGDFD

-746 FATLLA
+746 FASLLA
-752 RDEQEDEK
+752 RPEEEEEK
-760 PVAEEKSNMD
+760 PPEQAPSD
-770 LDESVL
+770 TDDAALH
-776 QGSFRKRQ
+776 GSFRKRQ

-789 VSSVDNLTATA
+789 VSSVDNLTSTA
-800 PPEGGREEAEMR
+800 PPEGGREEAEAR
-812 SAGAVSSAVYG
+812 SAGAVSGAVYA
-823 AYLRASGHPLLVTLM
+823 AYLRASGHPLLVVLM
-838 ALVAVLAQLLGSGS
+838 ACVATLAQLLGSAS
-852 DWWTSYWVNQEERH
+852 DWWTSFWVNLEEIH
-866 PRTLL
+866 PYETMRSL
-871 QNLDTNDTN
+871 N
-880 AMDVSSN
+880 SSN
-887 FTNALVDN
+887 SSQPEDVANSYENALISDVVYDTV
-895 AHFDSGLTRYDCIY
+895 GITRYECIY
-909 IYTSMVVALVV
+909 IYTGMVVALVV
-920 ISLLRS
+920 VSLLRS
-926 FIFFS
+926 FMFFS

-945 ASITRAPMRF
+945 GAITRAPMRF
-955 FHTNPSG
+955 FHVNPSG

-995 IVIVVAIVNYWLLL
+995 IVVVVAVVNYYLLI
-1009 PTLAIGLV
+1009 PTVAIGVV
-1017 FYGLRIF
+1017 FYGLRII
-1024 YIASSRSIKRLEG
+1024 YLASSRSIKRLEG

-1065 LIKEFDN
+1065 LIREFDN

-1078 SAWYM
+1078 SAWYL

-1100 IYIAVVTLSFLVFG
+1100 AYIAMVTLSFLVFG
-1114 NEEYGG
+1114 QNEYGG

-1157 EYSSI
+1157 EYSNI
-1162 EPEPPL
+1162 ESEPPL
-1168 ESPPN
+1168 QSQGEN
-1173 KKPPPSWPS
+1173 KPPPSWPEE
-1182 AGRVQFRRVRLYY
+1182 GRLEFRHMFLYY
-1195 APGEPPVLRDLTLEV
+1195 APGEPPVLRDLSL
-1210 QPREKVGI
+1210 QILPKEKVGI

-1242 IIIDGRETS
+1242 ILIDGRETS
-1251 ELGLHELRSQISI
+1251 TMGLHELRSQVSI

-1299 LKEAVMELPA
+1299 LKEAVRELPA

-1337 RRNRLLVLDEATA
+1337 RRNKLLVLDEATA

-1356 DALIQTTIRNKFADC
+1356 DALIQKTIRNKFAEC

-1400 DHPHILLQKPDGVLR
+1400 DHPHILLQRPGGVLR
-1415 GMVEQTG
+1415 GMVDQTG
-1422 RSMAEILAKVASQAY
+1422 RSMADTLARIAQQTYEQKQTPAAESS
-1437 NKKYPQA
+1437 K
-1444 TEATE
+1444 

>member
-1 MESPLKKG
+1 MESDKKKG
-9 RPPHPRARANP
+9 RPPHPRAAANP
-20 LSAITFAWTLPIFW
+20 LSALTFAWTLPIFL
-34 GGLKKEMDE
+34 GGIKKEME
-43 NDLYEPLEE
+43 EQDLYEPLAE

-58 GDKFARLWEEEVAS
+58 GDKFARLWEEEVAR
-72 AGGKRTPS
+72 AEGKRKPS
-80 LLRVIL
+80 LLRVIVR
-86 KAYAARCMLYGFVLL
+86 AYAARCMLYGFVLL
-101 FMECGIR
+101 VMECGIR
-108 IQQPRML
+108 
-115 GFFIAYFGQESQLF
+115 
-129 MHNRLL
+129 
-135 ELHNRVVRAQDNT
+135 
-148 TLNLNIAQP
+148 IAQP
-157 VFLGKLVEYYSP
+157 VFLGKLVEYFSP
-169 DQKTVKPTEAYLYA
+169 KTSLTSEQAYMYA
-183 GAVVICSALNVFV
+183 VAVVLCSALNVFV

-222 SLRLSKTALGETTIG
+222 SLRLSKTALGETTVG

-272 FMWLE
+272 FMWIE
-277 INWAAIV
+277 ISWAAVV
-284 GVGFMLAFIPLQAY
+284 GVGVMLAFIPLQAY
-298 LGKRTSVLRL
+298 LGKRTSILRL

-340 ADLVAKARK
+340 ADLVEKARK
-349 QEIKQIRAT
+349 REIKQIRAT

-377 FFSILAFV
+377 FCSILAYV
-385 LENNV
+385 LVNNF

-450 QTSSKK
+450 QTSTKPKGEDKK
-456 GKEESLAKDI
+456 KFTEAIKEEPKFSD
-466 PPSPVK
+466 VGT
-472 ADMEKKKEADSKQS
+472 ADEAD
-486 LETPP
+486 LD
-491 ETKKA
+491 TK
-496 HEAKG
+496 EEEPMVKG
-501 NGNLEAPL
+501 NGKTNTNLAPL
-509 ESGEEDNE
+509 ESGEEDDK
-517 ELATRVEEDARGVRL
+517 ELAARVEEDSRGVRL
-532 KHATAKWIVSHAENT
+532 KHATAKWIASHQENT
-547 LTDMSLTIKPGKLI
+547 LTDLSLTIKPGKII

-581 LPLVSGSVH
+581 LPLISGSLHV
-590 IGGTVSYASQEPWL
+590 GGTVSYASQEPWL

-616 QPMDRPRYN
+616 QAMDRPRYN
-625 AVVRRCALDRDFTLF
+625 TVVRRCALDRDFALF
-640 PHGDKTVVGER
+640 PQGDKTVVGER

-685 DAHVGRHLFESCVVG
+685 DAHVGRHLFESCLVG

-705 TRVLV
+705 TRILV
-710 THQLQFLKDVDQI
+710 THQLQFLRDVDQI
-723 IILKNGAIAAAGDFE
+723 IILKNGSIAAAGNFD

-746 FATLLA
+746 FAKLLA
-752 RDEQEDEK
+752 REEEEEK
-760 PVAEEKSNMD
+760 PAAESSITD
-770 LDESVL
+770 VDSESIL
-776 QGSFRKRQ
+776 HGSFRKRQ

-800 PPEGGREEAEMR
+800 PPESSRVEAESR
-812 SAGAVSSAVYG
+812 SAGAVGSAVYG
-823 AYLRASGHPLLVTLM
+823 AYLRAAGHPLIVLLM
-838 ALVAVLAQLLGSGS
+838 LLVATLAQLLGSAS
-852 DWWTSYWVNQEERH
+852 DWWTGYWVTLEEKTLSTRLMSNLTSRIENQDFK
-866 PRTLL
+866 
-871 QNLDTNDTN
+871 DTDLN
-880 AMDVSSN
+880 
-887 FTNALVDN
+887 
-895 AHFDSGLTRYDCIY
+895 RYDCIY
-909 IYTSMVVALVV
+909 IYSGMVIALVV
-920 ISLLRS
+920 VSLMRS
-926 FIFFS
+926 FMFFS
-931 MAMRASTRLHNNMF
+931 MAMRASTGLHNNMF

-955 FHTNPSG
+955 FHVNPSG

-972 GAVDEVLPSALL
+972 GSVDEVLPSALL

-995 IVIVVAIVNYWLLL
+995 IVVVVGVVNYWLLL
-1009 PTLAIGLV
+1009 PTLAIGFV

-1024 YIASSRSIKRLEG
+1024 YLSSSRSIKRLEG

-1065 LIKEFDN
+1065 LIREFDN

-1078 SAWYM
+1078 SAWYL

-1100 IYIAVVTLSFLVFG
+1100 IFIAVVTLSFLVMG
-1114 NEEYGG
+1114 HNEYGG

-1157 EYSSI
+1157 EYSNI
-1162 EPEPPL
+1162 ESEPPL
-1168 ESPPN
+1168 QSAPE
-1173 KKPPPSWPS
+1173 KKPPPSWPE
-1182 AGRVQFRRVRLYY
+1182 AGRLEFKHVYLYY
-1195 APGEPPVLRDLTLEV
+1195 TTSEPPVLNDLSFEV
-1210 QPREKVGI
+1210 QSKEKVGI

-1228 LINALFRLATIEGE
+1228 LINALFRLATIEGD

-1251 ELGLHELRSQISI
+1251 QLGLHELRSQISI

-1299 LKEAVMELPA
+1299 MKEAVQDLPA
-1309 GLNSRMSEGGGN
+1309 GLSSRMSEGGGN

-1356 DALIQTTIRNKFADC
+1356 DALIQTTIRDKFAEC

-1385 SDKVLVMDAGQMVEF
+1385 SDKVLVMDAGRMVEF
-1400 DHPHILLQKPDGVLR
+1400 DHPHILLQKKDGVLR
-1415 GMVEQTG
+1415 GMVDQTG
-1422 RSMAEILAKVASQAY
+1422 RATAETLAKVALQAY
-1437 NKKYPQA
+1437 ETRRRQSAAPSV
-1444 TEATE
+1444 

>member
-1 MESPLKKG
+1 MESGKKKG
-9 RPPHPRARANP
+9 RPPHPRAKANP
-20 LSAITFAWTLPIFW
+20 LSALTFMWTLPMFW
-34 GGLKKEMDE
+34 SSLKKEMEE

-52 HASGPL
+52 HSSGPL
-58 GDKFARLWEEEVAS
+58 GDKFARLWDEEVAR
-72 AGGKRTPS
+72 AGGKRKPS
-80 LLRVIL
+80 LLRVIMR
-86 KAYAARCMLYGFVLL
+86 AYAMRSMLYGFVLL

-108 IQQPRML
+108 I
-115 GFFIAYFGQESQLF
+115 
-129 MHNRLL
+129 
-135 ELHNRVVRAQDNT
+135 
-148 TLNLNIAQP
+148 AQP

-169 DQKTVKPTEAYLYA
+169 GHNNIKTNEAYIYA
-183 GAVVICSALNVFV
+183 AAVVLCSALNVFF

-222 SLRLSKTALGETTIG
+222 SLRLSKTALGETTVG

-272 FMWLE
+272 LMWLE
-277 INWAAIV
+277 ISWAAV
-284 GVGFMLAFIPLQAY
+284 FGVAFMLAFIPLQAY

-349 QEIKQIRAT
+349 HEIKPIRAT

-377 FFSILAFV
+377 FCSILAYV
-385 LENNV
+385 LVNNV
-390 ISAKQVFV
+390 ITAKQVFV
-398 VTSFY
+398 ITSFY

-418 AQVAEATISIKRLQN
+418 AQVAEAMISIKRLQN

-450 QTSSKK
+450 QTSAKPPKDTRESIIQLKEEVEIP
-456 GKEESLAKDI
+456 KEESKQSDL
-466 PPSPVK
+466 VK
-472 ADMEKKKEADSKQS
+472 LTDSK
-486 LETPP
+486 E
-491 ETKKA
+491 
-496 HEAKG
+496 HEGRG
-501 NGNLEAPL
+501 NGTATLAPL
-509 ESGEEDNE
+509 ESGEEDE
-517 ELATRVEEDARGVRL
+517 QELLARVEEDARGVRL
-532 KHATAKWIVSHAENT
+532 KHATAKWIVSHPENT
-547 LTDMSLTIKPGKLI
+547 LTDLSLTIKPGKII

-581 LPLVSGSVH
+581 LPLISGSVH
-590 IGGTVSYASQEPWL
+590 VGGTVSYASQEPWL

-616 QPMDRPRYN
+616 QAMDRPRYN
-625 AVVRRCALDRDFTLF
+625 TVVRRCALDRDFTLF
-640 PHGDKTVVGER
+640 PQGDKTVVGER

-685 DAHVGRHLFESCVVG
+685 DAHVGRHLFESCLVG

-705 TRVLV
+705 TRILV
-710 THQLQFLKDVDQI
+710 THQLQFLRDVDQI
-723 IILKNGAIAAAGDFE
+723 IILKNGAIAAAGNFD

-752 RDEQEDEK
+752 RDEQEEEK
-760 PVAEEKSNMD
+760 PTAEAVTG
-770 LDESVL
+770 LDNEDTL
-776 QGSFRKRQ
+776 MHGSFRKRQ
-784 MSIHS
+784 LSIHS
-789 VSSVDNLTATA
+789 VSSVDNLTGTA
-800 PPEGGREEAEMR
+800 PPSGGREEAEMR
-812 SAGAVSSAVYG
+812 SAGVVSGRVYG
-823 AYLRASGHPLLVTLM
+823 AYLRAAGHPLVVALM
-838 ALVAVLAQLLGSGS
+838 VFVAVLAQLLGSAA
-852 DWWTSYWVNQEERH
+852 DWWPSYWVTLEERH
-866 PRTLL
+866 SVAAFAENGNISDPVQLAGNYTESLVG
-871 QNLDTNDTN
+871 N
-880 AMDVSSN
+880 AKFDDV
-887 FTNALVDN
+887 D
-895 AHFDSGLTRYDCIY
+895 LTRYDCIY
-909 IYTSMVVALVV
+909 IYTAMVVALVV

-926 FIFFS
+926 FMFFS
-931 MAMRASTRLHNNMF
+931 MAMLASTRLHNNMF
-945 ASITRAPMRF
+945 SAITRAPMRF
-955 FHTNPSG
+955 FHVNPSG

-995 IVIVVAIVNYWLLL
+995 IVVVVAVVNYWLLV
-1009 PTLAIGLV
+1009 PTVAVGVV

-1024 YIASSRSIKRLEG
+1024 YLSSSRSIKRLEG

-1065 LIKEFDN
+1065 LIREFDN

-1078 SAWYM
+1078 SAWYL

-1100 IYIAVVTLSFLVFG
+1100 IYIAMVTMSFLVFDRG
-1114 NEEYGG
+1114 DNGG

-1157 EYSSI
+1157 EYSTI
-1162 EPEPPL
+1162 ESEPPL
-1168 ESPPN
+1168 QSEGKN
-1173 KKPPPSWPS
+1173 KPPPSWPEG
-1182 AGRVQFRRVRLYY
+1182 GRVQFRNVFLYY
-1195 APGEPPVLRDLTLEV
+1195 SPEEPPVLKNLSLDIE
-1210 QPREKVGI
+1210 PKEKVGI

-1228 LINALFRLATIEGE
+1228 LINALFRLAKIDGK
-1242 IIIDGRETS
+1242 IIIDGRDTS
-1251 ELGLHELRSQISI
+1251 TMGLHELRSQISI

-1299 LKEAVMELPA
+1299 LKEAMMELPA
-1309 GLNSRMSEGGGN
+1309 GLSSRMSEGGGN

-1400 DHPHILLQKPDGVLR
+1400 DHPHNLLQKPDGLLR
-1415 GMVEQTG
+1415 GMADQTG
-1422 RSMAEILAKVASQAY
+1422 RAMADTLARVAQQAY
-1437 NKKYPQA
+1437 EEKQKHNA
-1444 TEATE
+1444 GTSD

>member
-1 MESPLKKG
+1 MEALKRKG
-9 RPPHPRARANP
+9 RPPNPRAKANP
-20 LSAITFAWTLPIFW
+20 FSALTFAWTLPIFW
-34 GGLKKEMDE
+34 GGLKKEMAE
-43 NDLYEPLEE
+43 QDLFEPLEE
-52 HASGPL
+52 HASSPL

-72 AGGKRTPS
+72 AGAKRTPS

-108 IQQPRML
+108 I
-115 GFFIAYFGQESQLF
+115 
-129 MHNRLL
+129 
-135 ELHNRVVRAQDNT
+135 
-148 TLNLNIAQP
+148 AQP
-157 VFLGKLVEYYSP
+157 VFLGKLIEYYGP
-169 DQKTVKPTEAYLYA
+169 EKGTMKPKDAYLYA
-183 GAVVICSALNVFV
+183 GAVILCSALNVFV

-222 SLRLSKTALGETTIG
+222 SLRLSKTALGETTVG

-259 LWIGPLATVIITY
+259 LWIGPLATVIVAY

-277 INWAAIV
+277 ISWAAVV

-298 LGKRTSVLRL
+298 FGKRTSELRL

-377 FFSILAFV
+377 FFSILAYV
-385 LENNV
+385 LGQNN
-390 ISAKQVFV
+390 IITAKQVFV

-439 TSKPVPGLAEI
+439 TTKPVPGLAEI
-450 QTSSKK
+450 QTADKK
-456 GKEESLAKDI
+456 KTKDSKEEEARASVPTAKEEIEAVDEK
-466 PPSPVK
+466 SP
-472 ADMEKKKEADSKQS
+472 EKPE
-486 LETPP
+486 P
-491 ETKKA
+491 ETEIQEAESEKQKD
-496 HEAKG
+496 EAKG
-501 NGNLEAPL
+501 NGNATLAPL
-509 ESGEEDNE
+509 ESGEEDEE

-532 KHATAKWIVSHAENT
+532 KHATAKWIASHAENT

-590 IGGTVSYASQEPWL
+590 VGGTVSYASQEPWL

-640 PHGDKTVVGER
+640 PYGDKTVVGER

-705 TRVLV
+705 TRILV
-710 THQLQFLKDVDQI
+710 THQLQFLRDVDQI
-723 IILKNGAIAAAGDFE
+723 IILKNGSIAAAGDFE

-752 RDEQEDEK
+752 RGEPEEEK
-760 PVAEEKSNMD
+760 PKQ
-770 LDESVL
+770 LQESSVTELEDSLL

-789 VSSVDNLTATA
+789 VSSVDNITGAE

-823 AYLRASGHPLLVTLM
+823 AYLRASGHPLVVALM
-838 ALVAVLAQLLGSGS
+838 LAITTLAQLLGSGS
-852 DWWTSYWVNQEERH
+852 DWWTSYWVNLEETLPPSVVTALDDKNSTFLRASSQNMTSPFIDDAKF
-866 PRTLL
+866 PR
-871 QNLDTNDTN
+871 
-880 AMDVSSN
+880 
-887 FTNALVDN
+887 
-895 AHFDSGLTRYDCIY
+895 SGLSRYDCIY
-909 IYTSMVVALVV
+909 IYSAMVVALVAV
-920 ISLLRS
+920 SLLRS
-926 FIFFS
+926 FMFFS
-931 MAMRASTRLHNNMF
+931 MAMTASTRLHNNMF

-995 IVIVVAIVNYWLLL
+995 IVVVVAIVNWWLLL
-1009 PTLAIGLV
+1009 PTLAIGV
-1017 FYGLRIF
+1017 IFYGLRIV
-1024 YIASSRSIKRLEG
+1024 YLSSSRSIKRLEG

-1065 LIKEFDN
+1065 LIREFDN

-1078 SAWYM
+1078 SAWYL

-1100 IYIAVVTLSFLVFG
+1100 IYIAIVTLSFLVFDQD
-1114 NEEYGG
+1114 EYGG

-1157 EYSSI
+1157 EYSNI
-1162 EPEPPL
+1162 ESEPPL
-1168 ESPPN
+1168 ESEQS
-1173 KKPPPSWPS
+1173 KKPPPSWPE
-1182 AGRVQFRRVRLYY
+1182 AGRLEFRRVCLYY
-1195 APGEPPVLRDLTLEV
+1195 APGEPAVLKDLSFLV
-1210 QPREKVGI
+1210 MPKEKVGI

-1228 LINALFRLATIEGE
+1228 LINALFRLAKIEGE

-1251 ELGLHELRSQISI
+1251 TLGLHELRSQISI

-1309 GLNSRMSEGGGN
+1309 GLNSRMSEGGTN

-1337 RRNRLLVLDEATA
+1337 RRSRLLVLDEATA

-1356 DALIQTTIRNKFADC
+1356 DTLIQTTIRNKFADC

-1385 SDKVLVMDAGQMVEF
+1385 SDKVLVMDAGKMVEF
-1400 DHPHILLQKPDGVLR
+1400 EHPHILLQKSEGVFR
-1415 GMVEQTG
+1415 SMVDQTG
-1422 RSMAEILAKVASQAY
+1422 RATADTLAKVAQQAY
-1437 NKKYPQA
+1437 EKKR
-1444 TEATE
+1444 TEKAD